1 MTFLSISESLRLL
14 LVPGLASPFCTQIE
28 RIPVTRAKLNLDG
41 ATLTLTP
48 RARNKA
54 AVRDDRST
62 DTQKRSK
69 IGPHLRVRLE
79 YEIETHIRE
88 CTR

>member
-48 RARNKA
+48 RALT
-54 AVRDDRST
+54 V
-62 DTQKRSK
+62 TQQPCEMIVVQILKSAQ
-69 IGPHLRVRLE
+69 RLAH
-79 YEIETHIRE
+79 TSVFDWN
-88 CTR
+88 TR